1 MTWHEQA
8 AERLNREIKDV
19 KGQKEGAMKSAVV
32 EALLTF
38 CMRDEEFAQAVVQG
52 GSFAD
57 CMTAV
62 AKGVGNSISDISAY
76 RKAAQFYFPGA
87 KIRVEMSIDLIGDA
101 RQDAAEPRGILL
113 DLADFF

>member
-8 AERLNREIKDV
+8 AEKLNKEVKDV
-19 KGQKEGAMKSAVV
+19 KGQKENVMKSAVID
-32 EALLTF
+32 ALLDF
-38 CMRDEEFAQAVVQG
+38 CVQEEEFAQAVVQG

-57 CMTAV
+57 CMAAV

-76 RKAAQFYFPGA
+76 RKAVQFYFPGA

-101 RQDAAEPRGILL
+101 RKEPEEPRGIVL